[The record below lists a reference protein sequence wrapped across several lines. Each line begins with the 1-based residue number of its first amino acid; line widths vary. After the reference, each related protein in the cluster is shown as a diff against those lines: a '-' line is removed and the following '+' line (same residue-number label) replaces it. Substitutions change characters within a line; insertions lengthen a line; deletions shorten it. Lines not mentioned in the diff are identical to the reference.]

1 MVPAVIIL
9 AVAALVLLSMWLR
22 TRAVAKASTAGFTR
36 RLSEMEAERDTLR
49 SELAEAEADLS
60 AANEDTRRL
69 AEEVESL
76 KSDLSD
82 RNLTIA
88 AHEADLEAS
97 QEQVASHEREL
108 ADRTSELAAR
118 DAAMEE
124 QSAQM
129 AALVDERSELQ
140 SRLDQLGGALT
151 EASARPDFK
160 LAEAAHSG
168 IVEPLTLWELEKAR
182 AERRWRHAVATNP
195 ESDPSPFDEPGV
207 DPVRLAIE
215 VEAAALREEVGAF
228 ITVDWQAE
236 PITDP
241 ARCHLIL
248 RVAQEILASAAREP
262 EATRLLISGDDEI
275 SMKLTA
281 ADEGNEVINL
291 IAPRIPSDLVDIS
304 DQNGLDIVVR
314 AK

>member
-1 MVPAVIIL
+1 MFSRTLIACLIL
-9 AVAALVLLSMWLR
+9 ASSLAAPVVADDAASMDRRALGL
-22 TRAVAKASTAGFTR
+22 AQQ
-36 RLSEMEAERDTLR
+36 
-49 SELAEAEADLS
+49 AEAMRATGRYSRAAD
-60 AANEDTRRL
+60 AVR
-69 AEEVESL
+69 
-76 KSDLSD
+76 
-82 RNLTIA
+82 
-88 AHEADLEAS
+88 
-97 QEQVASHEREL
+97 
-108 ADRTSELAAR
+108 AAR